1 MTTGAASHLTDFAD
15 AVLSVVEQIPTGS
28 VMTYGD
34 IAEYLGRGGP
44 RQVGA
49 VMAAH
54 GGVVPWWRVVRADGS
69 WPARF
74 GEQALRQY
82 IAEGTVLRSGNRVDL
97 RAARWDGTSP

>member
-54 GGVVPWWRVVRADGS
+54 GGAVPWWRVVRADGS

-74 GEQALRQY
+74 YEQALRQY
-82 IAEGTVLRSGNRVDL
+82 TAEGTALRSRNRVDL
-97 RAARWDGTSP
+97 RVARWDGSSP